1 MLMIYLSA
9 GNELVVGNEFDIAT
23 LGQGHDGF
31 LPRSTLAN
39 ETSHALLLGLGVQ
52 GVDPDNL
59 DFEGQFDSFFD
70 LSFGCL

>member
-1 MLMIYLSA
+1 MSLRPGDVALNRWMLMIYLSA
-9 GNELVVGNEFDIAT
+9 GNELVIGNELDIVT

-52 GVDPDNL
+52 GIDFDNL
-59 DFEGQFDSFFD
+59 DFEG
-70 LSFGCL
+70 